1 MGSQDLMGIVTR
13 LEQMLLKLADGTI
26 DPGDVEFIDEQ
37 LERVREY
44 LSQGLDGIIGEQQE
58 NIAMALAIISSIKV
72 ILMIQAMQGK

>member
-1 MGSQDLMGIVTR
+1 MGSQDLMEIVTR

-26 DPGDVEFIDEQ
+26 DPGDIEFIDEQ

-58 NIAMALAIISSIKV
+58 NIAMALMLISMIKMW
-72 ILMIQAMQGK
+72 LMFQAMKGK